1 MAELKF
7 HEPSGAVPPPFLL
20 VEGEEKAGKSTEVA
34 KFTGCDRIG
43 QTYWIE
49 LGSGERTGEWYI
61 KVPGAKYLLADH
73 DAVSTWRGLNEQ
85 IDAIAEDVEKRLAAG
100 EKTPMI
106 VIDSMTA
113 EWRGLSKWADWKA
126 RNSRSAK
133 KILAADPNADITVG
147 PAYWNPATGRHEDL
161 LAKLANI
168 PAIIVFTA
176 RGKEV
181 TEFGKDGQPVD
192 SGRKKT
198 WSVAAQKDLGFF
210 VDCWVRMYR
219 GGPAEIVSCRGVT
232 DNAIHVGVDEAVT
245 VKAVDLEHLIFER
258 YGFDPANTMRRPDR
272 EMDAVAPTA
281 EEERR
286 QNPEQDAPA
295 QPQFGEDE
303 ILAAAQILEDADKAT
318 TRDELAKLWAEATK
332 SKLMF
337 VPLNGIQLGE
347 RLTEHASRVAKLN
360 PAPVNGHAKPEPVG
374 IGS

>member
-1 MAELKF
+1 MPELKF
-7 HEPSGAVPPPFLL
+7 HEPTGAVPPPFVL
-20 VEGEEKAGKSTEVA
+20 VEGEEKAGKSTVIA

-49 LGSGERTGEWYI
+49 LGSGERTGEWYK
-61 KVPGAKYLLADH
+61 KVAGAKYLLADH

-85 IDAIAEDVEKRLAAG
+85 IDAVAEDVEKRLAAG

-106 VIDSMTA
+106 VIDSMSA

-147 PAYWNPATGRHEDL
+147 PAYWNPATARHEDL
-161 LAKLANI
+161 LAKLAAI
-168 PAIIVFTA
+168 PAIIIFTA

-210 VDCWVRMYR
+210 VDCWVRMRR

-232 DNAIHVGVDEAVT
+232 DDAIQVGVDEAVT
-245 VKAVDLEHLIFER
+245 VTAVDLEHLIFER
-258 YGFDPANTMRRPDR
+258 YGFDPDNTMRRPDR
-272 EMDAVAPTA
+272 ELDALAPTV
-281 EEERR
+281 EEQRR
-286 QNPEQDAPA
+286 QDGEQDTAAPA
-295 QPQFGEDE
+295 FDEDM
-303 ILAAAQILEDADKAT
+303 ILAAAQILEDAENAT
-318 TRDELAKLWAEATK
+318 TRAAISKLWAEAK
-332 SKLMF
+332 ESKLML
-337 VPLNGIQLGE
+337 VPLNGKVLGK
-347 RLTEHASRVAKLN
+347 RLEVQAARVAKLD
-360 PAPVNGHAKPEPVG
+360 PAPVNGHAKGEPVG